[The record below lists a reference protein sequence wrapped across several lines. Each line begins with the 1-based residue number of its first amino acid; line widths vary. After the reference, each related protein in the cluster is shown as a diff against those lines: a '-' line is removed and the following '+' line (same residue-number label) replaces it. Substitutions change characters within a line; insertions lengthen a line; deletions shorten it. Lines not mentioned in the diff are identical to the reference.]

1 MSRVRGNHFF
11 RVGVGFSYFARPPQ
25 CGTVS
30 KIAVSAVF
38 RRITLKNP
46 IIETWKPGVPKS
58 LLLIV
63 AGTVWIGTA
72 IALDF
77 LSFSWLSTE
86 KLHDALF
93 AAAAGF
99 LFALIIHHF
108 GFLRIVDKNVKRIQA
123 MEGRRCVFGF
133 IPWRSYLLIFVMV
146 LSGILLRHSP
156 LPKLYLAV
164 LYTAIGTALFL
175 SSVRYFRLS
184 LLAVRN
190 RSILPGCADNTP
202 R

>member
-1 MSRVRGNHFF
+1 M
-11 RVGVGFSYFARPPQ
+11 
-25 CGTVS
+25 
-30 KIAVSAVF
+30 
-38 RRITLKNP
+38 KNP